1 MDVRNNPMNHIDH
14 NPKIGTQMKR
24 RSNRNLLVYSAL
36 AAGLLSLSLNG
47 VSMEASS
54 AALLETKYP
63 VTIQNCSGPITYT
76 AAPKRVITLDDQ
88 MTDTLIQL
96 GLSNRIVGIMK
107 FETDAQEWSATK
119 SVVLGL
125 HKFTTGLIKSSGY
138 PTLESVQAL
147 NPDMVTSVYSS
158 AFSATYG
165 PATQARLASLKINS
179 YESIQS
185 CEKDASKPLYDF
197 SKLYLDI
204 HNLGMIFNVQQKANN
219 LIASIK
225 NQVLAQQERAK
236 SAGLGS
242 YSISTAC
249 INGANTCSMGVGMPN
264 AIINLTG
271 SKYALVKDDIDP
283 NTSVSWETYVKR
295 NAQIFWVITDLS
307 DSAAAIE
314 KAYLNNPKLK
324 SMTAVKNRA
333 FLPVSY
339 NEAVPS
345 PRSVDGLKHM
355 IDGLI
360 LLKSEHKI

>member
-1 MDVRNNPMNHIDH
+1 
-14 NPKIGTQMKR
+14 MKK
-24 RSNRNLLVYSAL
+24 RSNRRVFVYSAL
-36 AAGLLSLSLNG
+36 VAGLLSLSLNG
-47 VSMEASS
+47 VSADASPA
-54 AALLETKYP
+54 AALQTSYP

-88 MTDTLIQL
+88 MTDTLILL
-96 GLSNRIVGIMK
+96 GLSNRLVGIMK

-119 SVVLGL
+119 STVLGL

-138 PTLESVQAL
+138 PTLETVQAL
-147 NPDMVTSVYSS
+147 NPDMVISVYSS
-158 AFSATYG
+158 AFSAAYG
-165 PATQARLASLKINS
+165 PATQTRLAALKISS

-185 CEKDASKPLYDF
+185 CDKDVSKPLYDF

-204 HNLGMIFNVQQKANN
+204 HNLGVIFNVQQRAND

-225 NQVLAQQERAK
+225 SQVLTQQARAK
-236 SAGLGS
+236 VAGLGS

-249 INGANTCSMGVGMPN
+249 INASNTCTMGVGMPN
-264 AIINLTG
+264 AIISLAG

-295 NAQIFWVITDLS
+295 NAQVLWVITDLS

-324 SMTAVKNRA
+324 SLTAIKNQA

-345 PRSVDGLKHM
+345 PRSVDGLKHI

-360 LLKSEHKI
+360 LLKSQHKI